1 MEQKFY
7 IQSYC
12 HIKNHTV
19 SLNGNTVFYSDDR
32 EFQSFIKSAAIHLD
46 TNYPKFYKMDNLSKL
61 AFLAADIL
69 LKENNLHYETSEN
82 IAIILSNKS
91 SSLDTDR
98 KHQIS
103 ISDKDNYY
111 PSPSIFVYTLPNI
124 CIGEISI
131 KHQLHSE
138 NTFFIFDTFNENHLH
153 INADFLLKKN
163 KADMVLCGWAD
174 FDDKNYEAFLYLV
187 SENGNIAHLPA
198 EIERLYHNK

>member
-1 MEQKFY
+1 M
-7 IQSYC
+7 
-12 HIKNHTV
+12 V
-19 SLNGNTVFYSDDR
+19 SLNGNTIFYSDET
-32 EFQSFIKSAAIHLD
+32 EFSSFIKSAAKHLNTD
-46 TNYPKFYKMDNLSKL
+46 YPKFFKMDNLSKL

-69 LKENNLHYETSEN
+69 LKENPAHSNN
-82 IAIILSNKS
+82 IKDVAIVLSNRA

-138 NTFFIFDTFNENHLH
+138 NSFFIFEKFNATHLH
-153 INADFLLKKN
+153 INADFLLKQN
-163 KADMVLCGWAD
+163 KADKVLCGWVD
-174 FDDKNYEAFLYLV
+174 FDDNNYEAFLYLV
-187 SENGNIAHLPA
+187 SENGNIAHHP
-198 EIERLYHNK
+198 EDIERLFQNK